1 MIQENNKKDMKYRMS
16 RTLMVLGVLSG
27 CSMTSVSYSASPLSF
42 EGNTYK
48 VIDIDAE
55 KSTGL
60 NKIYVLNDV
69 KGVSVVYSASG
80 NNASVKWYRYSNLG
94 GGYAEEITDIERDGS
109 KYRLVNL
116 EGDMGYIIE
125 DDNTSYYFW
134 VVDYSRHV
142 FHISNVTSAAQQDCD
157 SETLDVTGSGE
168 AIHYY
173 TINGQPRVL
182 SREIEVKYYNLEW
195 DTSSSSYIQYENTVK
210 LESMGGQIIVRPAA
224 LCDTDFSVTG
234 DRFLKVWNMSE
245 TAETTNIRP
254 HAVEIHTEAE
264 QADDATADTDIGS
277 NVIKT
282 DSNGMGGSA
291 PAEISFYAYTTDG
304 VMHEEWQMS
313 SDSEFLEISHRFA
326 GKDLNYTFTE
336 EGDYYLRFIG
346 SNSDGTCDAIS
357 ETYVVTIGD
366 SELLCPNAFSPND
379 DGVNDIWKIS
389 YRSLLDFKCWIFD
402 RTGKQLYH
410 YTDPS
415 GGWDGTYR
423 GKKVKPGVYYY
434 VIQATGA
441 DGKKY
446 KKSGDINIIRY
457 RGGSGSSTETTE

>member
-1 MIQENNKKDMKYRMS
+1 MIQENNKNSMRKGIS
-16 RTLMVLGVLSG
+16 RILALSG
-27 CSMTSVSYSASPLSF
+27 VTIGCFLTSGSYAASLLSF

-60 NKIYVLNDV
+60 NKIYVLNDI
-69 KGVSVVYSASG
+69 KGVSAIYTASG
-80 NNASVKWYRYSNLG
+80 DSNSVRWYRYSNLG
-94 GGYAEEITDIERDGS
+94 GGYAEEITNVEHDGNI
-109 KYRLVNL
+109 YRLATL

-125 DDNTSYYFW
+125 DGETSYYFW
-134 VVDYSRHV
+134 IVDYSRHT
-142 FHISNVTSAAQQDCD
+142 FHISNVSAAAQQDCD
-157 SETLDVTGSGE
+157 SETLDVSGSGE

-182 SREIEVKYYNLEW
+182 SREIEVTYYNLKW
-195 DTSSSSYIQYENTVK
+195 DTATSSYIQYENVVK
-210 LESMGGQIIVRPAA
+210 LESMGSQIIVRPAA
-224 LCDTDFSVTG
+224 LCSTEFSVVG
-234 DRFLKVWNMSE
+234 DRFLKIWNMSE
-245 TAETTNIRP
+245 SAETGNILP
-254 HAVEIHTEAE
+254 HAVEVYTEAE
-264 QADDATADTDIGS
+264 QS
-277 NVIKT
+277 NISEESDSNIIKT

-304 VMHEEWQMS
+304 VIHEEWQMS
-313 SDSEFLEISHRFA
+313 SDPEFSEISHRFA
-326 GKDLNYTFTE
+326 GKDLNYVFTE

-346 SNSDGTCDAIS
+346 SNDDGSCDAIS
-357 ETYVVTIGD
+357 ESYTVTIGD

-434 VIQATGA
+434 VIQATGS

-457 RGGSGSSTETTE
+457 RGGSGSTTEPTE

>member
-1 MIQENNKKDMKYRMS
+1 MIQENNKKDMSKIMS
-16 RTLMVLGVLSG
+16 RALVLSG
-27 CSMTSVSYSASPLSF
+27 VILGCFFTSDSYGASLLSF

-60 NKIYVLNDV
+60 NKIYVLNDL
-69 KGVSVVYSASG
+69 KGVSAIYTASE
-80 NNASVKWYRYSNLG
+80 NSNSVRWYRYSNLG
-94 GGYAEEITDIERDGS
+94 GGYAEEITNVEHDGNI
-109 KYRLVNL
+109 YRLATL

-125 DDNTSYYFW
+125 DGETSYYFW
-134 VVDYSRHV
+134 IVDYNNHV
-142 FHISNVTSAAQQDCD
+142 FHISNVVSAAQQDCD

-182 SREIEVKYYNLEW
+182 SREIEVTYYTLKW
-195 DTSSSSYIQYENTVK
+195 DTSTSAYIQYENVVK
-210 LESMGGQIIVRPAA
+210 LESMGSQIIVRPAA
-224 LCDTDFSVTG
+224 LCDTEFSVVG
-234 DRFLKVWNMSE
+234 DRFLKAWNMSE
-245 TAETTNIRP
+245 SAETTNIHP
-254 HAVEIHTEAE
+254 HAVEVYTEVEQSDNAE
-264 QADDATADTDIGS
+264 TSDS

-313 SDSEFLEISHRFA
+313 SDPEFSEISHRFA
-326 GKDLNYTFTE
+326 DKDLNYVFTE

-346 SNSDGTCDAIS
+346 SNADGSCDAVS
-357 ETYVVTIGD
+357 ETYTVTIGD

-389 YRSLLDFKCWIFD
+389 YRSLLEFKCWIFD

-434 VIQATGA
+434 VIQATGS

-457 RGGSGSSTETTE
+457 RGGTGSSTEPTE

>member
-1 MIQENNKKDMKYRMS
+1 MIQENNKKDTKYKVYRA
-16 RTLMVLGVLSG
+16 LAVFGVMSG
-27 CSMTSVSYSASPLSF
+27 CFFISDSYSASLLSF

-60 NKIYVLNDV
+60 NKIYILNDI
-69 KGVSVVYSASG
+69 KGVSAIYTSSG
-80 NNASVKWYRYSNLG
+80 NSAAVRWYRYSNLG
-94 GGYAEEITDIERDGS
+94 GGYAEEITDIERDGL
-109 KYRLVNL
+109 KYRLVTL

-125 DDNTSYYFW
+125 DGDTSYYFW
-134 VVDYSRHV
+134 VVDYSRHI
-142 FHISNVTSAAQQDCD
+142 FSISNVTSAAQQDCD
-157 SETLDVTGSGE
+157 SETLDVSGSGE

-182 SREIEVKYYNLEW
+182 SREIEVKYYTLKW
-195 DTSSSSYIQYENTVK
+195 DLSASSYVQYENVVK
-210 LESMGGQIIVRPAA
+210 LESMGSQIIVRPAA
-224 LCDTDFSVTG
+224 LCDTEFSVTG
-234 DRFLKVWNMSE
+234 DRFLKTWNMSE
-245 TAETTNIRP
+245 TAETANVRP
-254 HAVEIHTEAE
+254 HAVEIHTEVE
-264 QADDATADTDIGS
+264 QFNNTEDSES
-277 NVIKT
+277 NIIKT
-282 DSNGMGGSA
+282 ESNGMGGSA

-313 SDSEFLEISHRFA
+313 SDPEFSEISHRFA
-326 GKDLNYTFTE
+326 GKDLDYVFTE

-346 SNSDGTCDAIS
+346 SNADGSCDAFS
-357 ETYVVTIGD
+357 ETYTVTIGD
-366 SELLCPNAFSPND
+366 SELLCPNAFSPNG

-434 VIQATGA
+434 VIQATGS

-446 KKSGDINIIRY
+446 KKSGDINIMRY

>member
-1 MIQENNKKDMKYRMS
+1 MNMTQRNSRKNMSKKKVS
-16 RTLMVLGVLSG
+16 ETLKLLGVVSG
-27 CSMTSVSYSASPLSF
+27 CFFTSVSYGASLLSF

-55 KSTGL
+55 KNTGL
-60 NKIYVLNDV
+60 NKIYVLNGTE
-69 KGVSVVYSASG
+69 GVTVSYNAVNGTSVR
-80 NNASVKWYRYSNLG
+80 WYRYSNLG
-94 GGYAEEITDIERDGS
+94 GGYAEEITDIDYDGQVSRLS
-109 KYRLVNL
+109 KL

-125 DDNTSYYFW
+125 DGDTSYYFW
-134 VVDYSRHV
+134 IVDYSRHV
-142 FHISNVTSAAQQDCD
+142 FHISSVTPADQQACD
-157 SETLDVTGSGE
+157 SETLDVTGTGE

-173 TINGQPRVL
+173 TINGQQRVL
-182 SREIEVKYYNLEW
+182 SREIEVTYYSLEW
-195 DTSSSSYIQYENTVK
+195 DNSASAYVQYENIVK
-210 LESMGGQIIVRPAA
+210 LESMGSQIIVRPAA
-224 LCDTDFSVTG
+224 LCSTEFSVTG

-245 TAETTNIRP
+245 SVETPTVYP
-254 HAVEIHTEAE
+254 HAVEVYTEVE
-264 QADDATADTDIGS
+264 QAEAPDTSDS

-282 DSNGMGGSA
+282 ESNGMGGSA

-313 SDSEFLEISHRFA
+313 SDSEFLEISHRFT
-326 GKDLNYTFTE
+326 GKDLNYIFTE

-346 SNSDGTCDAIS
+346 SNSDGSCDAVS
-357 ETYVVTIGD
+357 ETYTVTIGD

-434 VIQATGA
+434 VIQATGS

-457 RGGSGSSTETTE
+457 RGGSGSSTETTD